1 MIHRQKNA
9 NFPSANKR
17 ELTVLK
23 RTDDRNVIEKNRLL
37 IVEADKKIC
46 ESLSACSQSIG
57 CDCLTVHTAADAMR
71 LCRYI
76 RFSLLLIDI
85 ALPDLDGFR
94 LAQRLQPF
102 GVPILFIAPELELS
116 DRLRCFELGAAAI
129 LNKPLEM
136 AELRSWLKAVL
147 RRSEYMAK
155 QILMGD
161 VVIHFDERRV
171 WKGGKEVSLTQTEYL
186 LFEILLRNPNTVM
199 PRETLL
205 RLVWGYEPFNSSRLI
220 DAHIAKLRKKLGL
233 QNEIRTVYKAG
244 YRLDLQAENI
254 ARPPAL

>member
-1 MIHRQKNA
+1 MI
-9 NFPSANKR
+9 
-17 ELTVLK
+17 
-23 RTDDRNVIEKNRLL
+23 
-37 IVEADKKIC
+37 EADKKIC

-76 RFSLLLIDI
+76 RFSLLLMDT

-136 AELRSWLKAVL
+136 AELRSWLKAIL
-147 RRSEYMAK
+147 RRSEYMSK

-244 YRLDLQAENI
+244 YRLDLQAENT
-254 ARPPAL
+254 ASPPAVSHNFFVHYPHT

>member
-1 MIHRQKNA
+1 M
-9 NFPSANKR
+9 
-17 ELTVLK
+17 
-23 RTDDRNVIEKNRLL
+23 DDRKVIERNRILM
-37 IVEADKKIC
+37 IEADQKIC
-46 ESLSACSQSIG
+46 ESLSACSQSID

-71 LCRYI
+71 LCRFI
-76 RFSLLLIDI
+76 WFNLLLIDI
-85 ALPDLDGFR
+85 ELPDLDGFR

-102 GVPILFIAPELELS
+102 GVPILFIAPELERS

-155 QILMGD
+155 QISMGD
-161 VVIHFDERRV
+161 VTIHFSKRRV
-171 WKGGKEVSLTQTEYL
+171 WKDGKEVSLTQTEYL

-220 DAHIAKLRKKLGL
+220 DTHIAKLRKKLGL

-244 YRLDLQAENI
+244 YRLDLQAENT